1 MLDQVLDHL
10 LDCTDKL
17 FEAGDSDKN
26 GKSLPKSKQDNSKSA
41 TRLGQKLREP
51 QIDASSSNTDGKR
64 LGRRHVDIL
73 SKVRRIS
80 IHIKV
85 FSVDIKRSGLSNKF
99 KRS

>member
-17 FEAGDSDKN
+17 FEAGDSEKN
-26 GKSLPKSKQDNSKSA
+26 GKSLQKSKQDNSKSA
-41 TRLGQKLREP
+41 TRLGQKRREP
-51 QIDASSSNTDGKR
+51 QIDASSSNTNGKR

-73 SKVRRIS
+73 PKVRCIS

-85 FSVDIKRSGLSNKF
+85 FSVDIERSAFSNEF
-99 KRS
+99 IRS